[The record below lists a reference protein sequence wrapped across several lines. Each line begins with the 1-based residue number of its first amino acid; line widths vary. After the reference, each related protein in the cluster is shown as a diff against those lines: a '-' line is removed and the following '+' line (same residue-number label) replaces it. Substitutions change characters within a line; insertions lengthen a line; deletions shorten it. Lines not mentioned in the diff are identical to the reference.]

1 MKEKLKQHAIIFVV
15 VGLFIHLC
23 TAYMQGSFSMSKD
36 MRECEM
42 IIFIFTQVL
51 AHFAWFNRELII
63 KEMKK
68 ELNKK

>member
-1 MKEKLKQHAIIFVV
+1 MEKKLKQHAIIFVV
-15 VGLFIHLC
+15 LAVFIHIC
-23 TAYMQGSFSMSKD
+23 TAYMEGSFNLSKD

-51 AHFAWFNRELII
+51 AHFAWFSRELIA